1 MRSLRLVIPCVA
13 FAAVEFVTCTASP
26 QNRATQNRTAPR
38 IEIRFQP
45 SAVIAPKVDLRPQIE
60 KFGLAIR
67 DQGNRATC
75 SVFATTFLIEYQS
88 AITSGTKN
96 IELSEE
102 YLNWAKNRA
111 SKTDVD
117 GGKFTDIIS
126 GYTQFGMVP
135 IKDMP
140 NQPAFHPKHPD
151 APTNSVIASG
161 KKFARFR
168 LTFIKQWDNQ
178 KGMSEK
184 ELEAT
189 TIFFTGEVGKMA
201 MTSMGDDPVSYAERV
216 SPVWPYTRIVLLGLC
231 AALMLSSLVFAVV
244 WMLRKLIGK
253 MKGVPHLAVRWV
265 PLLAVLCLLGIP
277 FFAGKL
283 DGAAIG
289 TLNFFTFAIFLA
301 TILFPL
307 LSLTGLVLALRVP
320 KETINRGVRLHSLV
334 VSLAC
339 CVVAAFLASWGLL
352 GLRLWASL

>member
-168 LTFIKQWDNQ
+168 LTFIKQWDNR
-178 KGMSEK
+178 KGMSAAQ
-184 ELEAT
+184 LEAT
-189 TIFFTGEVGKMA
+189 K
-201 MTSMGDDPVSYAERV
+201 
-216 SPVWPYTRIVLLGLC
+216 
-231 AALMLSSLVFAVV
+231 AALSAGHPVATGIWWLENFETVIVAN
-244 WMLRKLIGK
+244 
-253 MKGVPHLAVRWV
+253 V
-265 PLLAVLCLLGIP
+265 PLLKEYP
-277 FFAGKL
+277 RKDNNSDPSKNPMF
-283 DGAAIG
+283 DGHSIDLVGFHEGRDFPGGGYFIFRNSFGPNFGHDGYGFVSFEYIRDYSNDAIYIA
-289 TLNFFTFAIFLA
+289 N
-301 TILFPL
+301 
-307 LSLTGLVLALRVP
+307 
-320 KETINRGVRLHSLV
+320 
-334 VSLAC
+334 
-339 CVVAAFLASWGLL
+339 
-352 GLRLWASL
+352 